1 MEVVVGRIGRPHGV
15 RGDVNVESRTDD
27 PDRRFAPGTALVTD
41 RADRQ
46 VLVVDGYRWH
56 SGRLLLHFEGV
67 TDRTAVESFRG
78 VLLSTDVDPD
88 ETPGDPDEYYDHQ
101 LVGLAVVDSHGVAV
115 GTVREVVHGAQD
127 LLVVT
132 RPGAGDAMVPFV
144 RALVPEVDLAG
155 GRLVVDLPDGL
166 LDLSVE

>member
-15 RGDVNVESRTDD
+15 RGDVNVEPRTDD
-27 PDRRFAPGTALVTD
+27 PDRRFSPGTALVTD

-46 VLVVDGYRWH
+46 SLVVDGYRWH

-67 TDRTAVESFRG
+67 TDRSAVESLRG
-78 VLLSTDVDPD
+78 VLLSTEVDPD
-88 ETPGDPDEYYDHQ
+88 ESPDDPDEYYDHQ
-101 LVGLAVVDSHGVAV
+101 LIGLTMVDRNGATV
-115 GTVREVVHGAQD
+115 GTVNAVIHGAQD

-144 RALVPEVDLAG
+144 RALVPEVDVAG
-155 GRLVVDLPDGL
+155 GRLTVDLPDGL
-166 LDLSVE
+166 LDLTAE